1 MSRSVWASTEP
12 DTLAKA
18 AVRGAG
24 RGIRLVHRGR
34 LEHSGLGVP
43 RPTKRLLRIAIALVP
58 LASAPAAFAAPGS
71 RQHHTPSHTTKIHRA
86 APARTAAPAR
96 SDAGGASQ
104 ARLVRELRGARV
116 VLSAGSGYGTAG
128 GSTLVRALQG
138 RLAAAGYASGP
149 IDGRYGPRTEGTV
162 RRYQAA
168 HGLVVDGIAGPKT
181 LAEVTAPTPA
191 LYPTA
196 GYATA
201 GAAPVRALQRRL
213 ARAGY
218 SPGPID
224 GLFGPR
230 TEHAVRRLQAAHG
243 LKANGIAGGPTL
255 AALRGSRSTAR
266 PRSLPHR
273 TRRPHQTSPKP
284 SSHRPAASRPTPVP
298 RRTSHAPTTSRP
310 RTAKPTSGSNISW
323 ELPAGILAAGLLLI
337 AGTWYERR
345 RRVARPDV
353 SLENPRHADPAELP
367 DGNGRMLEP
376 NEASPMV
383 LEAEAQK
390 AIERGEAVKAFN
402 LAVLL
407 EKQHD
412 HAGARAAYE
421 QADEAGHP
429 GAACNLGVMME
440 LDGEL
445 RQARAAY
452 ERADERGDANGAFN
466 LGALLEEQAEPDA
479 ARAAYE
485 RADER
490 GHAEAATNLGVVLE
504 IQGDNEGAR
513 AAYERAEQ
521 RGDPHGAA
529 NLGALLEEQ
538 GDRDGA
544 RAAYRRAKR
553 MKQRPAPDTVRVTP
567 HRAEPGPQPTPAPS
581 EGGGAA

>member
-1 MSRSVWASTEP
+1 MSRSQWASTEP

-34 LEHSGLGVP
+34 LEHAGLGVP

-58 LASAPAAFAAPGS
+58 LASAPAALASPGS
-71 RQHHTPSHTTKIHRA
+71 RQHHTPGHTVKIHRA
-86 APARTAAPAR
+86 APARTAARANTH
-96 SDAGGASQ
+96 AGGASQ
-104 ARLVRELRGARV
+104 ARLVTQLRRTKV
-116 VLSAGSGYGTAG
+116 VLSTGSGYGTAQ
-128 GSTLVRALQG
+128 GSPLVRALQR
-138 RLAAAGYASGP
+138 RLAASGYVPGP
-149 IDGRYGPRTEGTV
+149 IDGLYGSRTEGSV

-168 HGLVVDGIAGPKT
+168 HGLVVDGIAGPRT
-181 LAEVTAPTPA
+181 LAEVTATTPA
-191 LYPTA
+191 LYPGA
-196 GYATA
+196 GYATG

-213 ARAGY
+213 AAAGY
-218 SPGPID
+218 APGPID

-243 LKANGIAGGPTL
+243 IKVNGVAGRLTF
-255 AALRGSRSTAR
+255 AALRGSRSAPAL
-266 PRSLPHR
+266 PRSLPPR
-273 TRRPHQTSPKP
+273 ARRPHRAQPKP
-284 SSHRPAASRPTPVP
+284 SSRPAASHPTPVP
-298 RRTSHAPTTSRP
+298 RRSSHTPATHRRP
-310 RTAKPTSGSNISW
+310 IGHPTSGSNISW

-337 AGTWYERR
+337 AGTWYGRKRR
-345 RRVARPDV
+345 IARPDV
-353 SLENPRHADPAELP
+353 SLENPRHAAPAELP
-367 DGNGRMLEP
+367 DAYGRADAP
-376 NEASPMV
+376 NEVRAMV
-383 LEAEAQK
+383 LEDEAQK

-407 EKQHD
+407 EKQND
-412 HAGARAAYE
+412 QEGARAAYE
-421 QADEAGHP
+421 QADQAGHA

-440 LDGEL
+440 VEGEL
-445 RQARAAY
+445 RAARAAY
-452 ERADERGDANGAFN
+452 ERADERGDANGGFN
-466 LGALLEEQAEPDA
+466 LGALLEEQGEPDA

-485 RADER
+485 RADQR

-504 IQGDNEGAR
+504 IRGDIDGAR

-538 GDRDGA
+538 GDREGA

-553 MKQRPAPDTVRVTP
+553 MKRATPDTVRVTSQ
-567 HRAEPGPQPTPAPS
+567 RAEPSPEPAPAPT

>member
-34 LEHSGLGVP
+34 LEHAGLGVP

-58 LASAPAAFAAPGS
+58 LASAPAALASPGS
-71 RQHHTPSHTTKIHRA
+71 TQHHTPSHTIKIHRA
-86 APARTAAPAR
+86 APARTAARANTH
-96 SDAGGASQ
+96 AGASQ
-104 ARLVRELRGARV
+104 ARLVTELRRAKV

-128 GSTLVRALQG
+128 GSPLVRALQR
-138 RLAAAGYASGP
+138 RLATSGYVPGP
-149 IDGRYGPRTEGTV
+149 IDGRYGPRTEGSV

-168 HGLVVDGIAGPKT
+168 HGLAVDGIAGPRT
-181 LAEVTAPTPA
+181 LAEVAAPTPA
-191 LYPTA
+191 LYPSA
-196 GYATA
+196 GYATG

-213 ARAGY
+213 AAAGY

-243 LKANGIAGGPTL
+243 LEVNGVAGRLTF
-255 AALRGSRSTAR
+255 AVLRGSRSAPTL
-266 PRSLPHR
+266 PRSLPPR
-273 TRRPHQTSPKP
+273 ARRPHRARPKP
-284 SSHRPAASRPTPVP
+284 SSRRPAASHPTPVP
-298 RRTSHAPTTSRP
+298 RRGSHTPATHRRP
-310 RTAKPTSGSNISW
+310 IGHPASGSNISW

-337 AGTWYERR
+337 AGTWYGRR
-345 RRVARPDV
+345 RRIARPDV
-353 SLENPRHADPAELP
+353 SLENPRHAAPAELP
-367 DGNGRMLEP
+367 EANGRTLVP
-376 NEASPMV
+376 NEVSPMV
-383 LEAEAQK
+383 LEDEAQQ

-407 EKQHD
+407 EKQND
-412 HAGARAAYE
+412 QDGARAAYE
-421 QADEAGHP
+421 QADEAGHA

-440 LDGEL
+440 VEGEL
-445 RQARAAY
+445 REARAAY

-466 LGALLEEQAEPDA
+466 LGALLEEQGDPEA

-485 RADER
+485 RADQR

-504 IQGDNEGAR
+504 IKGDIDGAR

-521 RGDPHGAA
+521 QGDPHGAA

-538 GDRDGA
+538 GDREGA

-553 MKQRPAPDTVRVTP
+553 MKRATPDTVRVTS
-567 HRAEPGPQPTPAPS
+567 HRAEPSPEPSPTPT